1 VASDGTL
8 ADPPAIV
15 KRTIAAGSWFGAAV
29 ANGGS
34 FALAGCTVAPGFDF
48 RDFERG
54 ESAALVRRY
63 PQHRALIERL
73 TRWR

>member
-1 VASDGTL
+1 MASDGTL

-29 ANGGS
+29 ADGGS
-34 FALAGCTVAPGFDF
+34 FELVGCTVAPGFDF
-48 RDFERG
+48 RDFELG
-54 ESAALVRRY
+54 ERTALVRRY

-73 TRWR
+73 TRRR